1 MLCCMRRG
9 IKSTVKATRMK
20 VDMNLSFPRI
30 SEQEDC
36 GSSGPI
42 GIGALD
48 EKFSHFDR
56 GIINMRRKSS
66 FTRQFMTK

>member
-1 MLCCMRRG
+1 MVFCMRRG

-36 GSSGPI
+36 GSSDPI

-48 EKFSHFDR
+48 EKFSHFD
-56 GIINMRRKSS
+56 
-66 FTRQFMTK
+66 

>member
-1 MLCCMRRG
+1 MVVCMRRG

-36 GSSGPI
+36 GSSDPI

-48 EKFSHFDR
+48 EKFSHFD
-56 GIINMRRKSS
+56 
-66 FTRQFMTK
+66 